1 MGAIKGFCF
10 VSKLG
15 IEMIYSNLLVMIS
28 IGKSQFTFCFIMRIQ
43 YTHTQIN
50 MYTKNNYHRP
60 SQMRSFMIKT
70 ISDAVDSFF
79 IN

>member
-28 IGKSQFTFCFIMRIQ
+28 IGESQFTFCFIMRRD
-43 YTHTQIN
+43 THTQIN
-50 MYTKNNYHRP
+50 IYTKNNYHRP
-60 SQMRSFMIKT
+60 SQMHYFMIKT
-70 ISDAVDSFF
+70 ISNALDSFF

>member
-28 IGKSQFTFCFIMRIQ
+28 IGESQFTFCFIMRRH
-43 YTHTQIN
+43 THTQIN
-50 MYTKNNYHRP
+50 I
-60 SQMRSFMIKT
+60 F
-70 ISDAVDSFF
+70 DSHSPRFF
-79 IN
+79 PELDSHLQ